1 MSIQDV
7 PRGGYGL
14 VDSEKTVAIREIDGK
29 NYSVVMC
36 WSGGDPE
43 HDTDRYYDIFD
54 DTGRCIN
61 EGEPWHDDGLGI
73 PTAEE
78 IQTLVQR

>member
-1 MSIQDV
+1 
-7 PRGGYGL
+7 
-14 VDSEKTVAIREIDGK
+14 
-29 NYSVVMC
+29 MC